1 MFTVTFYSFKGGVG
15 RTLSMMNTAYR
26 LSKRGRTVFI
36 LDFDLEAPGIDVLF
50 PSMQPRPGL
59 LDCIADYSEKG
70 TVPPIGDFV
79 SEIPCD
85 NGGKIYCIPA
95 GRRDHNYQSLL
106 AKLNWKDFY
115 SRRDGFYFVE
125 NLKGAVQ
132 VEYKADYLLVDS
144 RTGLTDISGICT
156 LQLPDLVVML
166 FGLNDQ
172 NLVGTSQIYRSITHN
187 KLDRSIQTL
196 LVASPVPDGP
206 EFVNIKRE
214 RLARAKEELGT
225 EPDIVLP
232 FNPFV
237 AFKETITPSEMGEFL
252 NQAYDSLCDRIVAC
266 NKADVS
272 TLLREARKSAE
283 AGDAEQ
289 AGAIYKQILEVKP
302 DDYVAWT
309 EFGSFLRAS
318 GNYQGALDAYRKA
331 ERHKARPSIY
341 GDLALTLL
349 YTREME
355 EARKYLSQYLSSDFN
370 PKAAFRIARAFAFRD
385 QGEAAIE
392 AFEKIALRDPDLAAS
407 ASEELGNLYLRL
419 DAPEKA
425 LPHYQLSMA
434 RIPNSFLSAYNV
446 AVTFKKLGRRTESLE
461 WFTRATALFDRS
473 KFRGR
478 LPGEGASLLQAMGR
492 AFDFIGDPKRAMNLL
507 NESMAS
513 AKGVPTSIFSFV
525 QYRNLPAEE
534 FLLENEMLMKNVE
547 GYLPPVDK
555 NAEESH

>member
-26 LSKRGRTVFI
+26 LSTRGRSVFI
-36 LDFDLEAPGIDVLF
+36 FDFDLEAPGIDVLF
-50 PSMQPRPGL
+50 PSKQPSSGL
-59 LDCIADYSEKG
+59 LDCIAHYSESG
-70 TVPPIGDFV
+70 TVPPIEDFV
-79 SEIPCD
+79 SEIPTD
-85 NGGKIYCIPA
+85 NAGKIYYIPA
-95 GRRDHNYQSLL
+95 GQRDHNYQSLL

-115 SRRDGFYFVE
+115 GRHEGFYFVE
-125 NLKGAVQ
+125 NLKAAVQ
-132 VEYKADYLLVDS
+132 VKYKADYLLVDS

-156 LQLPDLVVML
+156 LQLPDLVVLL

-172 NLVGTSQIYRSITHN
+172 NLIGTSQIYRSITHN

-206 EFVNIKRE
+206 EFASIKGE
-214 RLARAKEELGT
+214 RLQRAKELLGA

-232 FNPFV
+232 FNAFV
-237 AFKETITPSEMGEFL
+237 AFKETITPSEMGGVL
-252 NQAYDSLCDRIVAC
+252 NQAYESLCDRIVSC

-289 AGAIYKQILEVKP
+289 AEAIYKQILDAKP
-302 DDYVAWT
+302 DDYMAWT

-331 ERHKARPSIY
+331 ESNGAQPSIF
-341 GDLALTLL
+341 GDIAVTLL
-349 YTREME
+349 FARQMD
-355 EARKYLSQYLSSDFN
+355 EARKNLSRYLSSEFN
-370 PKAAFRIARAFAFRD
+370 TNVAFRIARAFAFRD
-385 QGEAAIE
+385 QSEAAIE

-407 ASEELGNLYLRL
+407 ASEEIGNLYLRL
-419 DAPEKA
+419 NTPERA
-425 LPHYQLSMA
+425 LRHYELSVE
-434 RIPNSFLSAYNV
+434 RVPNSFISAYNV
-446 AVTFKKLGRRTESLE
+446 AVTLEKLGRRTESLE
-461 WFTRATALFDRS
+461 WFTRATTLFDRS

-492 AFDFIGDPKRAMNLL
+492 AYDLIGDPKRAINLL
-507 NESMAS
+507 NESIAS

-525 QYRNLPAEE
+525 QYRNVPAEE
-534 FLLENEMLMKNVE
+534 FLRENERLMANVV
-547 GYLPPVDK
+547 GYSPPVDK
-555 NAEESH
+555 SAET